1 MKSIVNEGRFD
12 RFLRIIVGL
21 ALVLAGYEVTS
32 HTFAI
37 ILYIV
42 GAVALLTGIIG
53 FCLIYR
59 LFGVNTCP
67 VKTK

>member
-1 MKSIVNEGRFD
+1 MKSIVNEGGFD
-12 RFLRIIVGL
+12 RFLRIIVGI
-21 ALVLAGYEVTS
+21 ALVLAGFEVTS
-32 HTFAI
+32 HAFAI

-42 GAVALLTGIIG
+42 GAVALITGITG

-59 LFGVNTCP
+59 LFGVSTCP